1 MREESNDTNSS
12 DRKNLPST
20 LPDPNTHIVYNLK
33 AMIDC
38 MGDLLITLV
47 KEAGHEDNRSNSS
60 FYCQTRPKISIC
72 EYLKSTSEL

>member
-1 MREESNDTNSS
+1 MREESNETNSS

-38 MGDLLITLV
+38 MGDLLTTLD

-60 FYCQTRPKISIC
+60 FYNHTQPKISIC
-72 EYLKSTSEL
+72 EYLKSTSES

>member
-38 MGDLLITLV
+38 MGDLLTTLV
-47 KEAGHEDNRSNSS
+47 KQGRNEDNRSNSS
-60 FYCQTRPKISIC
+60 FYCQNRPKISIC
-72 EYLKSTSEL
+72 EYLRIVIT